1 MMIFNE
7 LKPQLS
13 IPETLLQDVEM
24 VTGQTNKRRDELVR
38 LLQSVQLSPH
48 AILLEGMSVL
58 SRNPFFLIE

>member
-38 LLQSVQLSPH
+38 LLQSVRLSPH

>member
-13 IPETLLQDVEM
+13 IPEILLQDVEM